1 MYCTTRHNTQT
12 PFLKTRKTFTNYNAR
27 CMMFMYRGLL
37 IEDCIM
43 KFEGAVREYIVSD
56 TRATPGGP
64 TKNMSPTYSPEIHG

>member
-1 MYCTTRHNTQT
+1 
-12 PFLKTRKTFTNYNAR
+12 
-27 CMMFMYRGLL
+27 MFMYRGLL